1 MARPR
6 KLAGLSRRERQIL
19 EILYRL
25 GEATA
30 AQLRDALPDPPSDSA
45 VRTHLRILEE
55 KGHVQHGQDGPR
67 YIYRPTVSRESMGRT
82 ALGGVLA
89 NFFAGK
95 GEEMVAALLDLKD
108 GELDDE
114 ELRRMARMIERARK
128 EGR

>member
-1 MARPR
+1 MPRAR

-30 AQLRDALPDPPSDSA
+30 AQLREALPDPPSDSA

-55 KGHVQHGQDGPR
+55 KGHVRHEQDGPR
-67 YIYRPTVSRESMGRT
+67 YLYKPTVSRESMGRA